1 MPAIV
6 TLGRVL
12 WSETQS
18 SRDAIGYR
26 LPLLQLLLLVV
37 LLRIH
42 VLLQLIAHEL
52 MRVVLLL
59 SYDVVPSIE
68 GEVTPLDELL
78 VHLLQEHLIVMIDS
92 LRGTPTWEKYVAWL
106 PLLDFEPWVSD
117 RRW

>member
-12 WSETQS
+12 RSQTQS
-18 SRDAIGYR
+18 SRDTIGYR

-52 MRVVLLL
+52 MRVMLLL

-68 GEVTPLDELL
+68 
-78 VHLLQEHLIVMIDS
+78 
-92 LRGTPTWEKYVAWL
+92 
-106 PLLDFEPWVSD
+106 
-117 RRW
+117 

>member
-1 MPAIV
+1 MERDP
-6 TLGRVL
+6 
-12 WSETQS
+12 S

-68 GEVTPLDELL
+68 G
-78 VHLLQEHLIVMIDS
+78 
-92 LRGTPTWEKYVAWL
+92 
-106 PLLDFEPWVSD
+106 
-117 RRW
+117 

>member
-1 MPAIV
+1 MLAIV

-12 WSETQS
+12 WSQTQS

-26 LPLLQLLLLVV
+26 GPLLLLLLLVV

-59 SYDVVPSIE
+59 SYDSVPSIE
-68 GEVTPLDELL
+68 GQVTPLDELL
-78 VHLLQEHLIVMIDS
+78 MHLLQEHLIIMIDS
-92 LRGTPTWEKYVAWL
+92 LRGAATWEKYVARL
-106 PLLDFEPWVSD
+106 PLLDFEPRVSD
-117 RRW
+117 RRR